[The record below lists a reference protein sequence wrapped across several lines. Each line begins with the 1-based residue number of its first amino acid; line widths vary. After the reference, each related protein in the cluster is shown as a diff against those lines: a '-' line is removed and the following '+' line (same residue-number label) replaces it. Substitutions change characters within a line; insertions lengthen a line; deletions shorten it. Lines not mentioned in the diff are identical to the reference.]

1 VRARPIGPL
10 KEWEMI
16 TDFSISNGNGRA
28 NPQAEHQK
36 IEPEIFGCILSA
48 RMREVE
54 QNSGCSERF
63 FSQEIFARD
72 GKIKIR
78 FFLVGFLFR
87 F

>member
-1 VRARPIGPL
+1 
-10 KEWEMI
+10 MI
-16 TDFSISNGNGRA
+16 TNFSISNGNGRA
-28 NPQAEHQK
+28 NSQAGHQNRTGNFQLHFVSSVK
-36 IEPEIFGCILSA
+36 ET
-48 RMREVE
+48 E

-63 FSQEIFARD
+63 FSQEIFAAH